1 MFFPNHSKNIMYI
14 IPGRGKRSPSPFTA
28 LKKKLSCKNFFSKCH
43 QIPGFLWFRLFLY
56 QHPCLVV
63 LWASYYTYY
72 IIRNVNPLFWKV
84 YLFSD
89 KHIIINYCLKKGYIY
104 NSLVLGSYNIYIY
117 IYIYIIDLHVIEFC
131 LKVTIATF
139 FILSFKKFI
148 QISRQKLFNP
158 FYIFSKKNFLARKY

>member
-14 IPGRGKRSPSPFTA
+14 IPERGKRFPSPFTA
-28 LKKKLSCKNFFSKCH
+28 LKKKFSCKNFFSKFH

-84 YLFSD
+84 YLFSE

-117 IYIYIIDLHVIEFC
+117 IYIYYWSACNRVLFKSYYCYVFYFVIQKIPSNITTKTFQPILYF
-131 LKVTIATF
+131 LK
-139 FILSFKKFI
+139 KK
-148 QISRQKLFNP
+148 LP
-158 FYIFSKKNFLARKY
+158 C